1 MRKSEAV
8 NKLVEYAFSHMNLD
22 IGLSDADEII
32 GFLEKIGMMSPYKE
46 GTEPFGHNEGYIEHP
61 GWEAE
66 EE

>member
-8 NKLVEYAFSHMNLD
+8 DKLIEYAFSHMNLD

-32 GFLEKIGMMSPYKE
+32 GFLEKIGMMPPYKE
-46 GTEPFGHNEGYIEHP
+46 GTEPFGPNEGNIEYP
-61 GWEAE
+61 EWEAE